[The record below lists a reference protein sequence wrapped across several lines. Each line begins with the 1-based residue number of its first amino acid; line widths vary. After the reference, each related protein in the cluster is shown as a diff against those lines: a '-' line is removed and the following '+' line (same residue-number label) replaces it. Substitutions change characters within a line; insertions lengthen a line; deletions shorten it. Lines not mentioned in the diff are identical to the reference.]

1 MDHYNFT
8 QITMS
13 KLPNPMKR
21 SSIAALRKL
30 PNALCKIVLPLLLLL
45 ICSEINAQT
54 VKAVINP
61 TGGTPSANDLK
72 IEVLSDGGI
81 KVTRKGLLESYIRT
95 DSSQGMRA
103 FLDFKN
109 SSYLVPPNLK
119 SPAICYISPVSG
131 TGEYWDPYKVHIVGT
146 ILDKYKN
153 YPTGQTGTVTIIV
166 SYVKNTNYFFMDYVL
181 HLPQTSGFTK
191 ALLYQSEQV
200 VMGAAAGDDP
210 DAASTCAYGFMSA
223 DGTTVGVYR
232 DASCA
237 LTPEAPR
244 SHVYRSLRKFD
255 SWEVSLPGHRF
266 YINDAGYFPYNT
278 VAGGID
284 GNARSMGI
292 MKQLGAVFRDG
303 SLDPDPM
310 NFKTYRLLSGY
321 GTSMTEFD
329 TVAAMKDTI
338 PVPGFA
344 AVNIK
349 FSNGTLSG
357 NEGNT
362 ADGETPAQGLT
373 LTVSG
378 GKLNAPAYVL
388 VKYDPAYAS
397 NYSHPAVPGTDF
409 TLTQEAF
416 LVPAGD
422 YTTPKNVTIP
432 NLHVIGND
440 QLQYSRTL
448 RLKLVS
454 TCTSLLSISGTS
466 EVDYTIVDDEPRTLT
481 MNIDSTSLY
490 EGNSSKAR
498 ITMPIGITCPED
510 IVITFS
516 RVGTSTAGD
525 TDYVVP
531 ANVVIPANQT
541 GTPIFTFAAKADR
554 VLENT
559 ENLSL
564 KFQGTILGIGVASQK
579 DLQIKDSTFLNPAY
593 SQIQADC
600 ISPDTVRPVPEGY
613 SGYLGLHLPPGVTTE
628 VTITMQEIY
637 VDWDNATA
645 EDQVDFDLNYYSGLE
660 FKITPGTTVTKVPF
674 TVFADKLIEGPTPEY
689 FDLDIVAMDD
699 VGAGRVYN
707 YTGPQITIRDVD
719 ADSSNKVILT
729 ATPTTIKEGDA
740 GATVTVSLPPGVTS
754 LYDIPVV
761 IAKGPSSIAT
771 DADLV
776 SALPTSVVIKKGQN
790 SVSFPAKVIA
800 QSDNV
805 LENDESLW
813 IVTKPNG
820 FTIDSSLITIQD
832 ATGDVAGNKDMKIEL
847 VTPTLK
853 EGSNSGIR
861 ISFVNTTV
869 TAQDPISITLSH
881 DASSA
886 AAATDYN
893 VPATITLPAGLNTYT
908 ITGGFTAVSDK
919 IFEADEAVTLTGVA
933 TTLPGLTV
941 SGFSGLIQD
950 ATGDDP
956 ANKQITV
963 TSSHPEMDEG
973 GTGYS
978 FTFSLPAGFTTE
990 VPIDITPA
998 LVPPSTA
1005 ATDDYTLATTPLTLT
1020 SGNSVTTGVT
1030 IAADVVVEGDE
1041 NMVLGGTATSPAIT
1055 GLTVVPATVIIK
1067 DKTKISGPKVTTD
1080 ITDIVEGG
1088 AGAFITITLPS
1099 GTVPSTPLTV
1109 NLTRGLSS
1117 EAVAGFTGLPQTV
1130 TLSGNS
1136 VTIPVPVAASM
1147 DNILNDNEKLVVIVE
1162 TEGYPKDSITLNMID
1177 VTANDPANLKITLT
1191 PQPAS
1196 QGNRVK
1202 EGVPYTVRASLPP
1215 GVTPYKPV
1223 LLSVYATS
1231 ASETVPADY
1240 TGLPTSFTLNPA
1252 VGYADF
1258 TITPTADK
1266 IIESPELLQFTG
1278 SATLMPSLVI
1288 DTLDLYID
1296 DATISDPTKA
1306 ALQISFDSTAI
1317 TKGGGATKVTIG
1329 FADPAVITTLPI
1341 TISVT
1346 PDPSSTADITN
1357 YVGLPTTVTIAKDSS
1372 KVTFFLSVPNNYKLE
1387 GTTILQFAAS
1397 ATGFSFLQ
1405 VPPLNILEIAGA
1417 ALTIEKVSDAAE
1429 PSTDGA
1435 FIIKMPVVSTSDV
1448 TVSYRAIYGST
1459 NIDPLPTSVVIPA
1472 GSQEL
1477 TVPVRIKD
1485 DLILQGDQTLRITL
1499 TNAVADNG
1507 GNPIN
1512 MTVDITPVLIAVGD
1526 DENATTG
1533 PKATARQ
1540 ILIERMS
1547 DATQP
1552 STAGSFRIR
1561 FNDSTLVASDNVK
1574 VIYNLGGTAS
1584 QGTDYNILP
1593 GYAIIPKGQSM
1604 VYVDVS
1610 PAGIHYAGPDVTVQ
1624 STLTDAT
1631 SSLPNV
1637 TWTFVSNPVA
1647 TLIIYNHNIDTPTV
1661 NLFAA
1666 TSQITEGQEVE
1677 FVVRLSRSITVDLP
1691 VTLDITNDI
1700 YRTLTLS
1707 GGTVNG
1713 KSIEVTVPKG
1723 MQETRFKVK
1732 VDNNELSDDDGWI
1745 KAAVRDYDPLSAKPP
1760 YYTGLASEVTNSVGD
1775 DDSLKL
1781 TFTDSRYAVKVAFD
1795 TIGQPLPFK
1804 LHLNRAS
1811 SRIITVYYEFY
1822 TPAATEIP
1830 ANTLAATPVKD
1841 YDNTVSPV
1849 LILPGVT
1856 DIDIPVLVNSVEKDK
1871 IFGMRLLRA
1880 TVSSNQHPPTLDSI
1894 VTATGLIQICME
1906 CDVDGDGVPDYV
1918 ERFITDGRW
1927 KDDNKGNLR
1936 VHPAMSPNNDGLG
1949 NDVMQIENI
1958 EKYPGNE
1965 VTVFNRWGGTV
1976 FTTKNYNN
1984 QTNNFNGKGNAGGAK
1999 GQDVP
2004 DGSYFFIIHTTD
2016 ANGNKQRY
2024 TGFIVIK
2031 R

>member
-1 MDHYNFT
+1 MF
-8 QITMS
+8 

-21 SSIAALRKL
+21 SSFAALRKV
-30 PNALCKIVLPLLLLL
+30 PNALCRIVLPLLLLL
-45 ICSEINAQT
+45 ICSEVNAQT

-61 TGGTPSANDLK
+61 TGGTPASNDLK
-72 IEVLSDGGI
+72 IEILSDGGI

-109 SSYLVPPNLK
+109 SSYLVPANLK
-119 SPAICYISPVSG
+119 SPAVCYVSPISG

-146 ILDKYKN
+146 ILDRYKN

-181 HLPQTSGFTK
+181 HLPQISGFTK

-210 DAASTCAYGFMSA
+210 DAASTCAYGFINA
-223 DGTTVGVYR
+223 DSTTVGVYR

-266 YINDAGYFPYNT
+266 YVNDGGSFPYNT
-278 VAGGID
+278 VADGID

-303 SLDPDPM
+303 SLAPDPM

-321 GTSMTEFD
+321 GTTMTEFD
-329 TVAAMKDTI
+329 TVKAMKDTI

-344 AVNIK
+344 SVNIK

-362 ADGETPAQGLT
+362 TDGEQAAQGLT

-378 GKLNAPAYVL
+378 GKLNVPAYVL
-388 VKYDPAYAS
+388 VKYDAAYAS

-448 RLKLVS
+448 RLKLAS
-454 TCTSLLSISGTS
+454 TCTSLLTISGTS

-481 MNIDSTSLY
+481 MNIDSTSLF

-531 ANVVIPANQT
+531 PNVVIPANQT
-541 GTPIFTFAAKADR
+541 GTPVFTFSAKADK

-579 DLQIKDSTFLNPAY
+579 DIQIKDSTFLNPNY

-600 ISPDTVRPVPEGY
+600 ISPDASRPVPEGY
-613 SGYLGLHLPPGVTTE
+613 TGYLGLHLPPGVTTE

-674 TVFADKLIEGPTPEY
+674 TVFADKLIENATPEY

-699 VGAGRVYN
+699 VGAGRIYN
-707 YTGPQITIRDVD
+707 YTGPLVTIRDVD
-719 ADSSNKVILT
+719 ADSSQKVILT
-729 ATPTTIKEGDA
+729 ATPSSIKEGDA
-740 GATVTVSLPPGVTS
+740 GASVTVSLPPGVTS
-754 LYDIPVV
+754 LYDIPVG
-761 IAKGPSSIAT
+761 ISKGPASKAT
-771 DADLV
+771 DPDLV
-776 SALPTSVVIKKGQN
+776 TPLPTNVVIKAGQN
-790 SVSFPAKVIA
+790 SVSFPANVRA
-800 QSDNV
+800 QTDNV
-805 LENDESLW
+805 LETDESLW
-813 IVTKPNG
+813 IVTTPKG

-832 ATGDVAGNKDMKIEL
+832 ATGDIAGNKDMKIEL
-847 VTPTLK
+847 VAPTLK
-853 EGSNSGIR
+853 ESTNTGIK
-861 ISFVNTTV
+861 ISFVNTTI
-869 TAQDPISITLSH
+869 TAEDPVSITLSH

-886 AAATDYN
+886 AATTDYN

-908 ITGGFTAVSDK
+908 VAGGFTAVSDK

-933 TTLPGLTV
+933 TTIPGLTV
-941 SGFSGLIQD
+941 TGFSGLIQD

-973 GTGYS
+973 VSTGYS
-978 FTFSLPAGFTTE
+978 FTYSLPAGFTTE
-990 VPIDITPA
+990 VPIQIVPG

-1005 ATDDYTLATTPLTLT
+1005 SADDYTVVTTPLTLN
-1020 SGNSVTTGVT
+1020 SGSSVTTAVT
-1030 IAADVVVEGDE
+1030 IADDVIVEGDE
-1041 NMVLGGTATSPAIT
+1041 NMVMGGTATSPAIT

-1067 DKTKISGPKVTTD
+1067 DKTKISGPAVTTD
-1080 ITDIVEGG
+1080 RTDIIEGG

-1099 GTVPSTPLTV
+1099 GTVPSTPLTI
-1109 NLTRGLSS
+1109 NLSRGLSS

-1136 VTIPVPVAASM
+1136 VTIPVPVAAST

-1162 TEGYPKDSITLNMID
+1162 TEGYPKDSVTLNMID
-1177 VTANDPANLKITLT
+1177 VTANDPANTRIIFT
-1191 PQPAS
+1191 PHPAS
-1196 QGNRVK
+1196 QNDRVK
-1202 EGVPYTVRASLPP
+1202 EGVPYVVRASFPP
-1215 GVTPYKPV
+1215 GVTPAKPV
-1223 LLSVYATS
+1223 LLNVYATPN
-1231 ASETVPADY
+1231 SETVPADY
-1240 TGLPTSFTLNPA
+1240 TGLPTTFTLNPG

-1258 TITPTADK
+1258 TITPVADK

-1278 SATLMPSLVI
+1278 NVTLMPGLSI
-1288 DTLDLYID
+1288 DTFNLYID
-1296 DATISDPTKA
+1296 DATISDPTKSV
-1306 ALQISFDSTAI
+1306 LQISFDSTAI

-1329 FADPAVITTLPI
+1329 FADPAVITTIPI
-1341 TISVT
+1341 TASIT
-1346 PDPSSTADITN
+1346 PDPSSTADINN
-1357 YVGLPTTVTIAKDSS
+1357 YVGLPTTVTIPKDSS
-1372 KVTFFLSVPNNYKLE
+1372 RVTFFLHVPNNYRLE

-1397 ATGFSFLQ
+1397 ATGFSWQ
-1405 VPPLNILEIAGA
+1405 PVPPLNILEIAGE

-1435 FIIKMPVVSTSDV
+1435 FIIKLPVVSTSNV

-1459 NIDPLPTSVVIPA
+1459 NIEPIPSSVVIPA
-1472 GSQEL
+1472 GSQEV

-1499 TNAVADNG
+1499 TSAVADNG
-1507 GNPIN
+1507 GSPIN
-1512 MTVDITPVLIAVGD
+1512 LTVDITPVLLLVGD

-1533 PKATARQ
+1533 PKAEARQ
-1540 ILIERMS
+1540 LLIERIS

-1552 STAGSFRIR
+1552 STSGSFRIR
-1561 FNDSTLVASDNVK
+1561 FNDSTLVAAENVR
-1574 VIYNLGGTAS
+1574 VIYNLAGTATV
-1584 QGTDYNILP
+1584 GTDYNILP

-1610 PAGIHYAGPDVTVQ
+1610 PAGIRYAGPDVTVQ
-1624 STLTDAT
+1624 STLTSAT
-1631 SSLPNV
+1631 SALPNV
-1637 TWTFVSNPVA
+1637 NWTFVNNPVA
-1647 TLIIYNHNIDTPTV
+1647 TLIIYNHNIDTPVV
-1661 NLFAA
+1661 NLFAV
-1666 TSQITEGQEVE
+1666 TSQIVEGEEVA
-1677 FVVRLSRSITVDLP
+1677 FTIRLSRSITVDMP
-1691 VTLDITNDI
+1691 VTIDLTNDI

-1707 GGTVNG
+1707 GGTVTGN
-1713 KSIEVTVPKG
+1713 SIEVTVPKG
-1723 MQETRFKVK
+1723 MQEARFKVR
-1732 VDNNELSDDDGWI
+1732 VNNNELSDDDGWI
-1745 KAAVRDYDPLSAKPP
+1745 KAAIRDFNPLSTKPP
-1760 YYTGLASEVTNSVGD
+1760 YYTGLASEVTNLVGD

-1781 TFTDSRYAVKVAFD
+1781 TFTDNRYAVKVKFD
-1795 TIGQPLPFK
+1795 TIGQPLPFS
-1804 LHLNRAS
+1804 LRMNRAS
-1811 SRIITVYYEFY
+1811 SRIVTVYYEFY

-1841 YDNTVSPV
+1841 YDNTVAPV
-1849 LILPGVT
+1849 LILPGET
-1856 DIDIPVLVNSVEKDK
+1856 NIDIPVLVNSVEKDK

-1894 VTATGLIQICME
+1894 VAATGLIQICMD

-1927 KDDNKGNLR
+1927 KDNNNGDVR
-1936 VHPAMSPNNDGLG
+1936 VHPSMSPNNDGLG

-1958 EKYPGNE
+1958 EKYPENE
-1965 VTVFNRWGGTV
+1965 VTVFNRWGGSV

-1984 QTNNFNGKGNAGGAK
+1984 QTNNFNGKGNVGGAK

-2016 ANGNKQRY
+2016 AGGNKKRY

>member
-1 MDHYNFT
+1 MF
-8 QITMS
+8 

-21 SSIAALRKL
+21 SSIAALRKV
-30 PNALCKIVLPLLLLL
+30 PNALCRIVLPLLLLL
-45 ICSEINAQT
+45 ICSEVNAQT
-54 VKAVINP
+54 VRAVINP
-61 TGGTPSANDLK
+61 TGGTPASNDLK

-109 SSYLVPPNLK
+109 SSYLVPANLK
-119 SPAICYISPVSG
+119 NPTVCYISPISG

-181 HLPQTSGFTK
+181 HLPQLSGFTK

-210 DAASTCAYGFMSA
+210 DAASTCAYGFTSP

-244 SHVYRSLRKFD
+244 SHVYRSNRKFD

-266 YINDAGYFPYNT
+266 YINDSGNFPYNT

-321 GTSMTEFD
+321 GTTMTEFD
-329 TVAAMKDTI
+329 TVKAMKDTI

-362 ADGETPAQGLT
+362 GDGEQPAQGLT

-388 VKYDPAYAS
+388 VKYDAAYAA

-448 RLKLVS
+448 RLKLAS

-481 MNIDSTSLY
+481 LNIDSTSLF

-541 GTPIFTFAAKADR
+541 GTAIFTFGAKADK

-579 DLQIKDSTFLNPAY
+579 DIQIKDSTFLNPNY

-600 ISPDTVRPVPEGY
+600 ISPDAARPVPEGY
-613 SGYLGLHLPPGVTTE
+613 SGYLGLHLPPGVSTE

-645 EDQVDFDLNYYSGLE
+645 EDQVDFDLNYYSNLE

-674 TVFADKLIEGPTPEY
+674 TVFADKLVESAIPEH
-689 FDLDIVAMDD
+689 FDLDVVAMDD

-707 YTGPQITIRDVD
+707 YTGPQITIKDVD
-719 ADSSNKVILT
+719 ADSSQKVVLT
-729 ATPTTIKEGDA
+729 ITPSTIKEGDA
-740 GATVTVSLPPGVTS
+740 GASVTVSLPPGVTS
-754 LYDIPVV
+754 LYDIPVA
-761 IAKGPSSIAT
+761 ISKGPSSKAT
-771 DADLV
+771 DGDLV
-776 SALPTSVVIKKGQN
+776 SALPTSVVIKAGQN
-790 SVSFPAKVIA
+790 SVSFPANVRA
-800 QSDNV
+800 QTDNV
-805 LENDESLW
+805 LETDESLW
-813 IVTKPNG
+813 IVTTPNG
-820 FTIDSSLITIQD
+820 FTVDSSLITIQD
-832 ATGDVAGNKDMKIEL
+832 ATGDIAGNKDMKIEL
-847 VTPTLK
+847 VNPTLK
-853 EGSNSGIR
+853 EGSNSGIK

-869 TAQDPISITLSH
+869 TAEDPISITLSH

-886 AAATDYN
+886 AATTDYN
-893 VPATITLPAGLNTYT
+893 APATITLPAGLNTYT
-908 ITGGFTAVSDK
+908 VTGGFTAISDK

-941 SGFSGLIQD
+941 TGFSGLIQD
-950 ATGDDP
+950 GTGDDP
-956 ANKQITV
+956 ANKQITA
-963 TSSHPEMDEG
+963 TASHAEMDEG

-978 FTFSLPAGFTTE
+978 FTYSLPAGFTTE
-990 VPIDITPA
+990 VPIQIVPALITP
-998 LVPPSTA
+998 PSVA
-1005 ATDDYTLATTPLTLT
+1005 VADDYMIATTPLVIA
-1020 SGNSVTTGVT
+1020 SGGSSAT
-1030 IAADVVVEGDE
+1030 IAVSILDDVVVEGDE
-1041 NMVLGGTATSPAIT
+1041 ILAMGGTATSPAIS
-1055 GLTVVPATVIIK
+1055 GLTIAPGITIIK
-1067 DKTKISGPKVTTD
+1067 DKTKISGPAVTTD
-1080 ITDIVEGG
+1080 RTDIIEGG

-1099 GTVPSTPLTV
+1099 GTVPSTPLTI

-1136 VTIPVPVAASM
+1136 VTIPVPVAASI

-1162 TEGYPKDSITLNMID
+1162 TEGYPKDSVTLNMID
-1177 VTANDPANLKITLT
+1177 VTANDPANTRIIFT

-1196 QGNRVK
+1196 QNDRVK
-1202 EGVPYTVRASLPP
+1202 EGVPYVVRASFPP

-1223 LLSVYATS
+1223 MLNVYATPS
-1231 ASETVPADY
+1231 SETVPADY
-1240 TGLPTSFTLNPA
+1240 TGLPTAFTLNPA
-1252 VGYADF
+1252 IGYADF

-1278 SATLMPSLVI
+1278 NVTLMPGLAI
-1288 DTLDLYID
+1288 DTFNLYID

-1329 FADPAVITTLPI
+1329 FADPAVITTIPI
-1341 TISVT
+1341 TASIT

-1357 YVGLPTTVTIAKDSS
+1357 YVGLPTTVTIPKDSS
-1372 KVTFFLSVPNNYKLE
+1372 RITFFLSIPNNYKLE

-1397 ATGFSFLQ
+1397 ATGFSWLP
-1405 VPPLNILEIAGA
+1405 VPPLNILELAGGQ

-1435 FIIKMPVVSTSDV
+1435 FIIKLPVVSTSDV

-1459 NIDPLPTSVVIPA
+1459 NIEPIPASVIIPA
-1472 GSQEL
+1472 GSQQL

-1485 DLILQGDQTLRITL
+1485 DLLLQGDQTLRITL
-1499 TNAVADNG
+1499 TSAVAENG
-1507 GNPIN
+1507 GSPIN
-1512 MTVDITPVLIAVGD
+1512 LTVDITPVLMVVGD

-1533 PKATARQ
+1533 PKAIARQ
-1540 ILIERMS
+1540 LLIERIN

-1552 STAGSFRIR
+1552 SAKGTFRVR
-1561 FNDSTLVASDNVK
+1561 FNDSTLVAADNVK
-1574 VIYNLGGTAS
+1574 VVYTLAGTATA
-1584 QGTDYNILP
+1584 GTDYNILP
-1593 GYAIIPKGQSM
+1593 GYVLIPKGESKAFIE
-1604 VYVDVS
+1604 VS
-1610 PAGIHYAGPDVTVQ
+1610 PAGITNAGPDVTVQ
-1624 STLTDAT
+1624 ATLTEAS

-1637 TWTFVSNPVA
+1637 NWTFVSNPVA
-1647 TLIIYNHNIDTPTV
+1647 TLIIYNHNIDTPFV
-1661 NLFAA
+1661 NLAA
-1666 TSQITEGQEVE
+1666 FTSQITEGQEVE
-1677 FVVRLSRSITVDLP
+1677 FFVRLSRTITVDLP

-1707 GGTVNG
+1707 GGTVTGN
-1713 KSIEVTVPKG
+1713 SIEVTVPKG
-1723 MQETRFKVK
+1723 AREKSFKVR
-1732 VDNNELSDDDGWI
+1732 VNDNDLSDDDGWV
-1745 KAAVRDYDPLSAKPP
+1745 KAAIRDFDPLSAKPP
-1760 YYTGLASEVTNSVGD
+1760 YYTGPASEVTNSVGD
-1775 DDSLKL
+1775 DDSLRL
-1781 TFTDSRYAVKVAFD
+1781 TFTDSRYSVKVKFD
-1795 TIGQPLPFK
+1795 TIGQPLPFW
-1804 LHLNRAS
+1804 LHFDHAS
-1811 SRIITVYYEFY
+1811 SRIITVYYEFF
-1822 TPAATEIP
+1822 TPAPTEIP

-1841 YDNTVSPV
+1841 YDNTVTPILV
-1849 LILPGVT
+1849 LPGET
-1856 DIDIPVLVNSVEKDK
+1856 DVEVPVLVNSVEKDK

-1894 VTATGLIQICME
+1894 IAATGLIQICMD

-1927 KDDNKGNLR
+1927 KDNNNGDVR

-1958 EKYPGNE
+1958 EKYPENE

-1984 QTNNFNGKGNAGGAK
+1984 QSNNFNGKGNVGAAK

-2004 DGSYFFIIHTTD
+2004 DGSYFFIVHTTD
-2016 ANGNKQRY
+2016 VNGDKKRY

>member
-1 MDHYNFT
+1 MF
-8 QITMS
+8 

-21 SSIAALRKL
+21 SSVAALRKV
-30 PNALCKIVLPLLLLL
+30 PNALCRIVLPLLLLL
-45 ICSEINAQT
+45 ICSEVNAQT

-61 TGGTPSANDLK
+61 TGGTPASNDLK

-109 SSYLVPPNLK
+109 SSYLVPANLK
-119 SPAICYISPVSG
+119 NPTVCYISPISG

-181 HLPQTSGFTK
+181 HLPQLSGFTK

-210 DAASTCAYGFMSA
+210 DAASTCAYGFTSP

-244 SHVYRSLRKFD
+244 SHVYRSNRKFD

-266 YINDAGYFPYNT
+266 YINDSGNFPYNT
-278 VAGGID
+278 VAGGVD

-292 MKQLGAVFRDG
+292 MKQLGSVFRDG

-321 GTSMTEFD
+321 GTTMTEFD
-329 TVAAMKDTI
+329 TIKAMKDTI

-344 AVNIK
+344 AVSIK

-362 ADGETPAQGLT
+362 GDGEQPAQGLT

-388 VKYDPAYAS
+388 VKYDAAYAA
-397 NYSHPAVPGTDF
+397 NYSHPAIPGTDF

-481 MNIDSTSLY
+481 LNIDSTSLF

-541 GTPIFTFAAKADR
+541 GTATFTFNAKADK

-579 DLQIKDSTFLNPAY
+579 DIQIKDSTFLNPNY

-600 ISPDTVRPVPEGY
+600 ISPDAARPVPEGY

-645 EDQVDFDLNYYSGLE
+645 EDQVDFDLNYYSNLE

-674 TVFADKLIEGPTPEY
+674 TVFADKLVESAISEY
-689 FDLDIVAMDD
+689 FDLDVVAMDD

-719 ADSSNKVILT
+719 ADSSQKVVLT
-729 ATPTTIKEGDA
+729 ITPSAIKEGDA

-761 IAKGPSSIAT
+761 ISKGLSSKAT

-776 SALPTSVVIKKGQN
+776 SALPASVVIKAGQN

-800 QSDNV
+800 KTDNV
-805 LENDESLW
+805 LETDESLW
-813 IVTKPNG
+813 IVTTPNG
-820 FTIDSSLITIQD
+820 FTVDSSMITIQD

-847 VTPTLK
+847 VNPTLK
-853 EGSNSGIR
+853 EGSNSGIK

-869 TAQDPISITLSH
+869 TAEDPISITLSH

-886 AAATDYN
+886 AATTDYN
-893 VPATITLPAGLNTYT
+893 APATITLPAGLNTYT
-908 ITGGFTAVSDK
+908 VTGGFTAVSDK

-933 TTLPGLTV
+933 TTIPGLTV
-941 SGFSGLIQD
+941 TGFSGLIQD
-950 ATGDDP
+950 GTGDDP

-963 TSSHPEMDEG
+963 TSSHPEFDEG
-973 GTGYS
+973 GSGT
-978 FTFSLPAGFTTE
+978 FTYSLPAGFTTE
-990 VPIDITPA
+990 VPILIVPE
-998 LVPPSTA
+998 LVTPSTA
-1005 ATDDYTLATTPLTLT
+1005 STDDYTLSTTPLTLN

-1030 IAADVVVEGDE
+1030 IAEDVVVEGDE

-1055 GLTVVPATVIIK
+1055 GLTVVPATVVIK
-1067 DKTKISGPKVTTD
+1067 DKTKISGPAVTTD
-1080 ITDIVEGG
+1080 RTDIIEGG
-1088 AGAFITITLPS
+1088 AGAFITITLPA
-1099 GTVPSTPLTV
+1099 GTVPSTPLTI

-1136 VTIPVPVAASM
+1136 VTIPVPVAASI
-1147 DNILNDNEKLVVIVE
+1147 DNVLHDNEKLVVIVE
-1162 TEGYPKDSITLNMID
+1162 TEGYPKDSVTLNMID
-1177 VTANDPANLKITLT
+1177 VTANDPANTRIIFT

-1196 QGNRVK
+1196 QNDRVK
-1202 EGVPYTVRASLPP
+1202 EGVPYVVRASFPP

-1223 LLSVYATS
+1223 MLNVYATPS
-1231 ASETVPADY
+1231 SETVPADY
-1240 TGLPTSFTLNPA
+1240 TGLPTAFTLNPA
-1252 VGYADF
+1252 IGYADF

-1278 SATLMPSLVI
+1278 NVTLMPGLAI
-1288 DTLDLYID
+1288 DTFNLYID

-1317 TKGGGATKVTIG
+1317 TKGGGVTKVTIG
-1329 FADPAVITTLPI
+1329 FADPAVITTIPI
-1341 TISVT
+1341 TASIT

-1357 YVGLPTTVTIAKDSS
+1357 YVGLPTTVTIPKDSS
-1372 KVTFFLSVPNNYKLE
+1372 RITFFLSVPNNYKLE

-1397 ATGFSFLQ
+1397 ATGFSWLP
-1405 VPPLNILEIAGA
+1405 VPPLNILELAGGQ

-1435 FIIKMPVVSTSDV
+1435 FIIKLPVVSTSDV

-1459 NIDPLPTSVVIPA
+1459 NIEPIPTSVIIPA
-1472 GSQEL
+1472 GSQQL

-1485 DLILQGDQTLRITL
+1485 DLLLQGDQTLRITL
-1499 TNAVADNG
+1499 TSAVAENG
-1507 GNPIN
+1507 GSPIN
-1512 MTVDITPVLIAVGD
+1512 LTVDITPVLMLVGD

-1533 PKATARQ
+1533 PKAIARQ
-1540 ILIERMS
+1540 LLIERIN
-1547 DATQP
+1547 DAAQP
-1552 STAGSFRIR
+1552 SATGTFRVR
-1561 FNDSTLVASDNVK
+1561 FNDSTLVAADNVK
-1574 VIYNLGGTAS
+1574 VIYTLGGTATA
-1584 QGTDYNILP
+1584 GTDYNILP
-1593 GYAIIPKGQSM
+1593 GYVLIPKGESKAFIT
-1604 VYVDVS
+1604 VS
-1610 PAGIHYAGPDVTVQ
+1610 PAGITNAGPDLTVQ
-1624 STLTDAT
+1624 ATLTNAT

-1637 TWTFVSNPVA
+1637 NWTFVSNPAA
-1647 TLIIYNHNIDTPTV
+1647 TLIIYNHNIDTPFV
-1661 NLFAA
+1661 NLAA
-1666 TSQITEGQEVE
+1666 FTSQITEGQEVE
-1677 FVVRLSRSITVDLP
+1677 FFVRLSRTITVDLP

-1707 GGTVNG
+1707 GGTVTGN
-1713 KSIEVTVPKG
+1713 SIEVTVPKG
-1723 MQETRFKVK
+1723 AREKSFKVR
-1732 VDNNELSDDDGWI
+1732 VNNNELSDDDGWI
-1745 KAAVRDYDPLSAKPP
+1745 KAAIRDFDPLSAKPP
-1760 YYTGLASEVTNSVGD
+1760 YYTGPASEVTNSVGD
-1775 DDSLKL
+1775 DDSLRL
-1781 TFTDSRYAVKVAFD
+1781 TFTESRYSVKVKFD
-1795 TIGQPLPFK
+1795 TIGQPLPFW
-1804 LHLNRAS
+1804 LHFDRAS

-1822 TPAATEIP
+1822 TPAPTEIP

-1841 YDNTVSPV
+1841 YDNTVTPILV
-1849 LILPGVT
+1849 LPGET
-1856 DIDIPVLVNSVEKDK
+1856 DVEVPVLVNSVEKDK

-1894 VTATGLIQICME
+1894 IAATGLIQICMD

-1927 KDDNKGNLR
+1927 KDNNNGDVR

-1958 EKYPGNE
+1958 EKYPENE

-1984 QTNNFNGKGNAGGAK
+1984 LSNNFNGKGNVGGAK

-2004 DGSYFFIIHTTD
+2004 DGSYFFIVHTTD
-2016 ANGNKQRY
+2016 ANGNKKRY

>member
-1 MDHYNFT
+1 ML
-8 QITMS
+8 
-13 KLPNPMKR
+13 KLPKPMKR
-21 SSIAALRKL
+21 SYFAALHKV
-30 PNALCKIVLPLLLLL
+30 PNALCRIVLPLLLLL
-45 ICSEINAQT
+45 ICSEVNAQT

-61 TGGTPSANDLK
+61 TGGTPASEDLK
-72 IEVLSDGGI
+72 IEILSDGGI
-81 KVTRKGLLESYIRT
+81 KVTRKGLLESYIKT

-109 SSYLVPPNLK
+109 SSYLVPANLK
-119 SPAICYISPVSG
+119 SPSVCYISPISG
-131 TGEYWDPYKVHIVGT
+131 TGEYWDPYKVQIVGT

-153 YPTGQTGTVTIIV
+153 YPTGQTGTVTVIV

-181 HLPQTSGFTK
+181 HLPQVSGFTK

-210 DAASTCAYGFMSA
+210 DAASTCAYGFVSP

-237 LTPEAPR
+237 MSPEAPR
-244 SHVYRSLRKFD
+244 SHVYRSNRKFD
-255 SWEVSLPGHRF
+255 SYEVSLPGHRF
-266 YINDAGYFPYNT
+266 YINDSGNFPFNT
-278 VAGGID
+278 VATGID
-284 GNARSMGI
+284 GNARSLGI
-292 MKQLGAVFRDG
+292 MKALGAVFRDG
-303 SLDPDPM
+303 TLDPDPM

-329 TVAAMKDTI
+329 TIKAMKDTI

-362 ADGETPAQGLT
+362 GDGEKSAQGLT

-388 VKYDPAYAS
+388 VKYDPAYAA

-409 TLTQEAF
+409 TLNQEAF

-440 QLQYSRTL
+440 QLQYSRSL

-541 GTPIFTFAAKADR
+541 GTAIFTFSAKADK

-579 DLQIKDSTFLNPAY
+579 DLQIKDSTFLNPNY

-600 ISPDTVRPVPEGY
+600 ISPDATRPVPEGY
-613 SGYLGLHLPPGVTTE
+613 SGFLGLHLAPGVTTE

-637 VDWDNATA
+637 PDWDNDNA
-645 EDQVDFDLNYYSGLE
+645 EVLVDYDLDFYSGLE
-660 FKITPGTTVTKVPF
+660 FKILPGTTVTKVPF
-674 TVFADKLIEGPTPEY
+674 TVFADNLIEGPTPEF
-689 FDLDIVAMDD
+689 FDLDVVAMDD

-707 YTGPQITIRDVD
+707 YVGPRVTIRDVD
-719 ADSSNKVILT
+719 ADSAKKVMLT
-729 ATPTTIKEGDA
+729 ITPSTIKEGDP

-754 LYDIPVV
+754 LYDIPVA
-761 IAKGPSSIAT
+761 ISKGLSSKAN

-776 SALPTSVVIKKGQN
+776 STLPTSVVIKAGQN

-800 QSDNV
+800 KTDNV
-805 LENDESLW
+805 LEPDESLW
-813 IVTKPNG
+813 IVTQPNG

-832 ATGDVAGNKDMKIEL
+832 ATGDLAGSKDMKIEL

-869 TAQDPISITLSH
+869 TAEDPISITLSR
-881 DASSA
+881 DASSTA
-886 AAATDYN
+886 ATTDYN
-893 VPATITLPAGLNTYT
+893 VPATITLPAGLNTY
-908 ITGGFTAVSDK
+908 IVPAGFVALSDK
-919 IFEADEAVTLTGVA
+919 IFEADETVTFTGVA
-933 TTLPGLTV
+933 TSIPGLTV
-941 SGFSGLIQD
+941 TGFSGLIQD
-950 ATGDDP
+950 GTGDDP

-963 TSSHPEMDEG
+963 TASHAEMDEG

-978 FTFSLPAGFTTE
+978 FTYSLPAGFTTE
-990 VPIDITPA
+990 VPIQIVPA
-998 LVPPSTA
+998 LVTPPSTA
-1005 ATDDYTLATTPLTLT
+1005 ITDDYMIATTPLAIN
-1020 SGNSVTTGVT
+1020 SGSGSVT
-1030 IAADVVVEGDE
+1030 IAVSILDDIVVEGDE
-1041 NMVLGGTATSPAIT
+1041 ILSLGGTATSPAIP
-1055 GLTVVPATVIIK
+1055 GLTVAPGTAIIK
-1067 DKTKISGPKVTTD
+1067 DKTKISGPTVATDRTD
-1080 ITDIVEGG
+1080 IIEGG
-1088 AGAFITITLPS
+1088 AGAFITITLPL
-1099 GTVPSTPLTV
+1099 GTVPSTPLNI

-1117 EAVAGFTGLPQTV
+1117 EAVAGFTGVPQTV
-1130 TLSGNS
+1130 SLSGNS
-1136 VTIPVPVAASM
+1136 ITIPVPVAAST
-1147 DNILNDNEKLVVIVE
+1147 DNILNDNEKLVVIIE
-1162 TEGYPKDSITLNMID
+1162 TEGYPKDSVTLNMID
-1177 VTANDPANLKITLT
+1177 VTANDPANTRIVFT

-1196 QGNRVK
+1196 QNDRVK
-1202 EGVPYTVRASLPP
+1202 EGVPYVVRASFPP
-1215 GVTPYKPV
+1215 GVTPFKPV
-1223 LLSVYATS
+1223 LVNVYATPNS
-1231 ASETVPADY
+1231 VAVPAEY
-1240 TGLPTSFTLNPA
+1240 SGVPTAFTLNPG

-1278 SATLMPSLVI
+1278 NVTLMPNIKI
-1288 DTLDLYID
+1288 DTFNLYID
-1296 DATISDPTKA
+1296 DATISDPTKS

-1317 TKGGGATKVTIG
+1317 TKGGGFTKVTIG
-1329 FADPAVITTLPI
+1329 FADPAVITTIPI
-1341 TISVT
+1341 TASIT

-1357 YVGLPTTVTIAKDSS
+1357 YVGLPTTVTIPKDSS
-1372 KVTFFLSVPNNYKLE
+1372 RITFFLSVPNNYKLE

-1397 ATGFSFLQ
+1397 ATGFSWLS
-1405 VPPLNILEIAGA
+1405 VPPLNILEIAGE
-1417 ALTIEKVSDAAE
+1417 ALTIEKISDAAE
-1429 PSTDGA
+1429 PATDGA
-1435 FIIKMPVVSTSDV
+1435 FIIKLPVVSTSDV

-1459 NIDPLPTSVVIPA
+1459 NIEQIPTSVIIPA
-1472 GSQEL
+1472 GSQEV

-1485 DLILQGDQTLRITL
+1485 DLILQGNQTLRVTL
-1499 TNAVADNG
+1499 TSAVAENG
-1507 GNPIN
+1507 GSPIN
-1512 MTVDITPVLIAVGD
+1512 LTVDITPVLMLIND

-1533 PKATARQ
+1533 PKADARQ
-1540 ILIERMS
+1540 ILIERIS

-1574 VIYNLGGTAS
+1574 VVYVLGGTATS
-1584 QGTDYNILP
+1584 NVDYNILP
-1593 GYAIIPKGQSM
+1593 GYALIPKGESM

-1624 STLTDAT
+1624 AKLTEAS

-1637 TWTFVSNPVA
+1637 NWTFVNNPVA
-1647 TLIIYNHNIDTPTV
+1647 TLIIYNHNIDTPFV
-1661 NLFAA
+1661 NLAA
-1666 TSQITEGQEVE
+1666 TTSQITEGEEVE
-1677 FVVRLSRSITVDLP
+1677 FKVRLSRTITVDIP
-1691 VTLDITNDI
+1691 VTIDVTNDV
-1700 YRTLTLS
+1700 YRTITLS
-1707 GGTVNG
+1707 GGTVSGN
-1713 KSIEVTVPKG
+1713 SVEVMIPKG
-1723 MQETRFKVK
+1723 TTEKAFKVK
-1732 VDNNELSDDDGWI
+1732 VNNNEISDDDGWI
-1745 KAAVRDYDPLSAKPP
+1745 KAAIRDYDPLTAKPP
-1760 YYTGLASEVTNSVGD
+1760 YYTGPASEITNIVAD
-1775 DDSLKL
+1775 DDSLKV
-1781 TFTDSRYAVKVAFD
+1781 TFTDSRYAVKVKFD

-1804 LHLNRAS
+1804 IRFNRAS

-1822 TPAATEIP
+1822 TPATTEIP

-1841 YDNTVSPV
+1841 YDNTVIP
-1849 LILPGVT
+1849 ILVMPGETEVE
-1856 DIDIPVLVNSVEKDK
+1856 IPVLVNSVEKDK

-1880 TVSSNQHPPTLDSI
+1880 TVSSSQHAPALDSI
-1894 VTATGLIQICME
+1894 IAATGLIQICME

-1918 ERFITDGRW
+1918 ERFVTDGRW
-1927 KDDNKGNLR
+1927 KDNNEGNVR
-1936 VHPAMSPNNDGLG
+1936 VHPAMSPNHDGLG

-1958 EKYPGNE
+1958 EKYPENE

-1984 QTNNFNGKGNAGGAK
+1984 LSNNFNGKGNIGGAK

-2004 DGSYFFIIHTTD
+2004 DGSYFFIIHTKD
-2016 ANGNKQRY
+2016 VSGNTKRY